1 MCTQLCFAAI
11 SPQLPSAAGTG
22 CTAPEREAALHHESP
37 GGRKTTATPE
47 KLHTSSVFNRTQDR
61 YPLGHGPWS
70 YFLVVWSASRNT
82 GLPGKKLHL
91 RILLGM
97 RIGFKRNNHHKCL
110 ISQIQLILL
119 ADFLFAS
126 CTSWADSP
134 QQGGTSLVFVSKVH
148 LQGSTGGLALA
159 KTAEHPWKTCPM
171 ETACSY
177 SSGPLSKARATQ
189 PGSAQ
194 HGNNLCHEISSNS
207 EHIAVQ
213 PGDREELC
221 ASLNSSEKREPKPE
235 LSQMVPFSA
244 THDKQIF

>member
-1 MCTQLCFAAI
+1 MCTQLCFAAT

-37 GGRKTTATPE
+37 GGRKTTATTE
-47 KLHTSSVFNRTQDR
+47 KLHTSCIFNRTQDR

-70 YFLVVWSASRNT
+70 YFLVVWSASGNT
-82 GLPGKKLHL
+82 GLPGKKPHL

-119 ADFLFAS
+119 ADFLFTS

-177 SSGPLSKARATQ
+177 SSGPLSSQALLSVATICAMKFPATPNILQ
-189 PGSAQ
+189 C
-194 HGNNLCHEISSNS
+194 NLGTGRNS
-207 EHIAVQ
+207 
-213 PGDREELC
+213 
-221 ASLNSSEKREPKPE
+221 
-235 LSQMVPFSA
+235 VPR
-244 THDKQIF
+244 